1 MLHKLMISLLDS
13 SYDELSGE
21 LKPKNE
27 RERSESSLQ

>member
-1 MLHKLMISLLDS
+1 LLDS

-27 RERSESSLQ
+27 RRQRSESSPQ